1 MNIIWNKVTWY
12 SKALAVALF
21 FFFPCMAFYLGV
33 QYGQALT
40 DIPLLEFKHYA
51 ARVSDGRP
59 IGAENGQ
66 QVPTS
71 ATAPQGMSYTKAVN
85 IYGNRRI
92 QFNDTCQA
100 NPASIVLKQG
110 AGGIAVMLDNRSKTP
125 RTISLDGVKYSVK
138 GYGFAIATLKSPK
151 LPHTV
156 IVNCDSGSNN
166 GQIILN

>member
-1 MNIIWNKVTWY
+1 MKIQWNQVTWY
-12 SKALAVALF
+12 SKTLSLALF
-21 FFFPCMAFYLGV
+21 LILPCIAFYLGI
-33 QYGQALT
+33 QYGEDRV

-51 ARVSDGRP
+51 SRVSDGRP
-59 IGAENGQ
+59 IEAENGQ
-66 QVPTS
+66 RDTPP
-71 ATAPQGMSYTKAVN
+71 AIAQGFSYTKAVN
-85 IYGNRRI
+85 VYGSRRI

-110 AGGIAVMLDNRSKTP
+110 TNGVAIMLDNRSKSP
-125 RTISLDGVKYSVK
+125 RTISLDGAKYSLK
-138 GYGFAIATLKSPK
+138 GYGFAIATLKSAT